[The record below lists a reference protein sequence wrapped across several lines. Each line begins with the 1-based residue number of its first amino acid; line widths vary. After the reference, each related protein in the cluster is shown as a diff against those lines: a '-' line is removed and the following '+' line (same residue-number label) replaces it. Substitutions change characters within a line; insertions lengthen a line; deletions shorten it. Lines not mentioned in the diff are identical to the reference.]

1 LLFAEQNARIPQMEH
16 PTEFLASVLQR
27 ATVERDEVVVVFG
40 AGNERLPP
48 RPAYG
53 FEIVDTYL
61 AQGWRYW
68 YSLHN
73 HTRQADGTLGVPV
86 PSTSD
91 VHLARNLAESTG
103 LERLRVTNGF
113 YTFDA
118 AVEDMARLRAGWLG
132 RWCGQN
138 KL

>member
-16 PTEFLASVLQR
+16 PTEFLASVLKR
-27 ATVERDEVVVVFG
+27 ETVERDEVVVVFG

-86 PSTSD
+86 PSTS
-91 VHLARNLAESTG
+91 VLHLARNLAESTG
-103 LERLRVTNGF
+103 LACLTITYVSVT
-113 YTFDA
+113 YD
-118 AVEDMARLRAGWLG
+118 VSVD
-132 RWCGQN
+132 
-138 KL
+138 